1 MEEKT
6 LEELNEEIREEEQ
19 QWKALSI
26 QTRMFSPDLI
36 FLSAQIDAVCSILI
50 AKELT
55 TQEEADAILK
65 KHILATMKEIRTN
78 YLKEKITRGRNNGI
92 IRP

>member
-1 MEEKT
+1 MEET
-6 LEELNEEIREEEQ
+6 LEELNEAIRAEEI
-19 QWKALSI
+19 QWQGLNI

-50 AKELT
+50 NKNIT
-55 TQEEADAILK
+55 TQEEADLILK
-65 KHILATMKEIRTN
+65 KHILETMKEIRTN